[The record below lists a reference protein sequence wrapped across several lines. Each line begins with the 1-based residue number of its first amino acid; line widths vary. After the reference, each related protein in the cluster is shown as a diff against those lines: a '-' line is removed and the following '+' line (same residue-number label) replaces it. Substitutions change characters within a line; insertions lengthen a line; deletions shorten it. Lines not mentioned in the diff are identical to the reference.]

1 MSLFGSLQLAKN
13 SLLVTQLGIQV
24 AGNNIA
30 NASTPGYIRQ
40 DINLTPAGAQ
50 KKGDLLLGLGV
61 RVEGIVQK
69 VDKFLEERLRGAN
82 SDLAKGETE
91 EGVYLELEALI
102 GELGDTDIS
111 TSLTDFF
118 ATINEILNQPEN
130 QSVRNLAVLQGQ
142 TLSADITRLD
152 DQVRSLRANL
162 NDRVIASAD
171 KINQLTSEIARLN
184 VQIVAQEGGGTRKSD
199 AVGLR
204 DARKIALAELS
215 KVIDIRTIEQP
226 SSSVTVFSG
235 GTYLVF
241 EGSSRTM
248 TTKSTTDRSLTL
260 AEVRIEETDS
270 AIQTSSG
277 ELAGLVSARDDVL
290 GGFIDSLSEFTET
303 FIFEFNKSYSSGQ
316 GLIGYDSLVGDY
328 AVDDTTAALD
338 QAGLTFTPTNG
349 SFEVLVHNRQTGLND
364 TTDILVNLD
373 GIDDDTSLDDLVA
386 AIDAIDGISASITPS
401 REVEIES
408 DSANLSFSFA
418 NDTSGVLAALG
429 LNTFFTGTSSSDV
442 GVNNIV
448 KDDPSTFAASR
459 SGVGLDVDN
468 VVLLADLYNAPLES
482 QNGQTL
488 AVLYDRFVSK
498 TVQGSAVT
506 RSVAEG
512 FRVFQATLEGEHL
525 GVSGV
530 SIDEEAVRMLSYQ
543 RAFQAS
549 ARYIQTVS
557 ELLDIMVNL

>member
-328 AVDDTTAALD
+328 AVDDMTAALD

-349 SFEVLVHNRQTGLND
+349 SFEVLVHNRQT
-364 TTDILVNLD
+364 TPR
-373 GIDDDTSLDDLVA
+373 
-386 AIDAIDGISASITPS
+386 ISWSI
-401 REVEIES
+401 R
-408 DSANLSFSFA
+408 
-418 NDTSGVLAALG
+418 
-429 LNTFFTGTSSSDV
+429 
-442 GVNNIV
+442 
-448 KDDPSTFAASR
+448 
-459 SGVGLDVDN
+459 
-468 VVLLADLYNAPLES
+468 
-482 QNGQTL
+482 
-488 AVLYDRFVSK
+488 
-498 TVQGSAVT
+498 
-506 RSVAEG
+506 
-512 FRVFQATLEGEHL
+512 
-525 GVSGV
+525 
-530 SIDEEAVRMLSYQ
+530 
-543 RAFQAS
+543 
-549 ARYIQTVS
+549 TVS
-557 ELLDIMVNL
+557 TTTPAWMT